1 MPVVLLAACSGGPSK
16 KVLVMSRGDIDANG
30 TSITVKDGTGYAE
43 KELTLSG
50 SGKTTLNI
58 TGAPGGNLNID
69 VPEAG
74 YYVLNLRTDTIV
86 GSMQQL
92 GKDLSSNRMISQE
105 ELKVKIDSLNQLVH
119 GQNVSAANHNYI
131 VTANQL
137 VKISANTNARVFGP
151 FHKIPSTI
159 EPAPDGKEPE
169 LYKFY
174 TNNEMRDLIKNLDA
188 MTH

>member
-1 MPVVLLAACSGGPSK
+1 MPIALLAACSGGPAK
-16 KVLVMSRGDIDANG
+16 KVLVMSRGDISANG
-30 TSITVKDGTGYAE
+30 NSIAVKDGTGYTE

-50 SGKTTLNI
+50 SGKTTLSI
-58 TGAPGGNLNID
+58 TGAPSGNINVD
-69 VPEAG
+69 VPDAG

-86 GSMQQL
+86 GSLQQL
-92 GKDLSSNRMISQE
+92 GKDLSNSKMISQE
-105 ELKVKIDSLNQLVH
+105 ELKVKIDSLNQLTH

-137 VKISANTNARVFGP
+137 VKVSANPDARIYGP
-151 FHKIPSTI
+151 FHKIPSAI
-159 EPAPDGKEPE
+159 DPGPDGKEPE

-174 TNNEMRDLIKNLDA
+174 TNNELRDLIKNLVE